1 MDKNKQLKSVADA
14 YRQMKLDEQQRLTPQ
29 REKVLDKADTD
40 AREALDQSIGSVD
53 PAVKERSMDAQG
65 RFLRSEV
72 LRALAEPEGKRTGA
86 YAGSTDEKL
95 KEKLDHMRKLR
106 TSPEHQQAVKKFAIQ
121 MARANEKKKRK

>member
-1 MDKNKQLKSVADA
+1 
-14 YRQMKLDEQQRLTPQ
+14 MKLDEQQRLTPQ
-29 REKVLDKADTD
+29 REKVLDAADRQSQIALGQSLTFGKNDPAYIQRATD
-40 AREALDQSIGSVD
+40 ALGRHS
-53 PAVKERSMDAQG
+53 RAQ
-65 RFLRSEV
+65 V
-72 LRALAEPEGKRTGA
+72 LRHLAEPEGKRTGA